1 MNFFIEIEAYIQKKM
16 KNLITILGPTASGKT
31 KLAANL
37 AFKIDGELIS
47 ADSRQVYRGMDIGTG
62 KDLDD
67 YFIGGQQIP
76 FHLIDIVEPGYE
88 YNVFEYQNDFREAFV
103 KIVSNKK
110 TPILCGGSGL
120 YLDAVLNDYKMKEAP
135 IFDKWRKKF
144 DQYSDKELVEQLKK
158 IRTLHNTTDI
168 ISRERTIRAL
178 EIELYKQ
185 NEKNTETN
193 NINFEAIIFGIQFER
208 SVLRER
214 ITNRLQSRLENDMI
228 EEVKGLL
235 EKGIQPQQLTF
246 YGLEY
251 KFVTLFLIGQ
261 LSYDEMY
268 SKLNTA
274 IHQFAKR
281 QMTWFRRME
290 KQGSNI
296 TWIDGNESIEK
307 NIAIII
313 DNLKPLD

>member
-1 MNFFIEIEAYIQKKM
+1 MEK
-16 KNLITILGPTASGKT
+16 LITILGPTASGKT

-37 AFKIDGELIS
+37 ASKIDGEVIS

-62 KDLDD
+62 KDLGD
-67 YFIGGQQIP
+67 YFINGHLIP
-76 FHLIDIVEPGYE
+76 FHIIDIVEPGYE
-88 YNVFEYQNDFREAFV
+88 YNVFEYQNDFKAVFD

-120 YLDAVLNDYKMKEAP
+120 YLDAVLKDYKMKEVP
-135 IFDKWRKKF
+135 ISDQWRKKF
-144 DQYSDKELVEQLKK
+144 DQYSDKELIEQLKK
-158 IRTLHNTTDI
+158 IRTLHNTTDATN
-168 ISRERTIRAL
+168 RDRTIRAL
-178 EIELYKQ
+178 EIELHKQ
-185 NEKNTETN
+185 NQKPAKTN
-193 NINFEAIIFGIQFER
+193 NKNFNAIIFGILFER

-214 ITNRLQSRLENDMI
+214 ISSRLQSRLEDGMI

-235 EKGIQPQQLTF
+235 EKGIHPEQLTY

-251 KFVTLFLIGQ
+251 KFVTLFIIGQ
-261 LSYDEMY
+261 LSYDEMF

-290 KQGSNI
+290 KRGLSIN
-296 TWIDGNESIEK
+296 WIDGNVTIEK

-313 DNLKPLD
+313 DKIKQLN